1 MPSLSRVPVVLAIV
15 SQSDLEPMITPTN
28 GCALLLLC
36 HNFCGAAFRI
46 ESLRERPSR
55 PIIYECGLGVYA
67 EPRLKDGF
75 APTFRAPAGPGQ
87 AGAPAKDEPAVQ
99 ATCRF
104 HAEPAL
110 SRPGHRFDDVRD
122 RKSTRLNSSHAN
134 ISYAVFCLKKK

>member
-36 HNFCGAAFRI
+36 RNFCCAAFRI

-87 AGAPAKDEPAVQ
+87 AGAPAKDEPAVLGSG
-99 ATCRF
+99 RF
-104 HAEPAL
+104 HAQPAFPTPR
-110 SRPGHRFDDVRD
+110 SRF
-122 RKSTRLNSSHAN
+122 
-134 ISYAVFCLKKK
+134 